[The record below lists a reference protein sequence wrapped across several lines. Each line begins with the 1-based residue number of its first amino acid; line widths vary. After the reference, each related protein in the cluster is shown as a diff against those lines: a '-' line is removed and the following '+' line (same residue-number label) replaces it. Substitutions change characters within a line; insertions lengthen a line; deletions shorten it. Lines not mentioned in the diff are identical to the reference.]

1 MPGRGEQLRPI
12 EGNNQKYM
20 SGFFIAVLAVAVVLG
35 FMILIHEFGHYAVAK
50 LLGVRVEVFSIGF
63 GKRLLGFRR
72 GDTDYRISAIPL
84 GGYVK
89 MSGENPMD
97 ERTGDPGEFLSH
109 PRWHR
114 FLIAIAGPSMNILL
128 AIGLLTFVYMVHYE
142 YPAVL
147 DEPAVIG
154 WVLPDTPAAK
164 AGIQIGDRIARLDGI
179 ENPTWKQVDP
189 KEALSPNQPLDVTI
203 ERDGKSFDKTI
214 VPEAYGVNQ
223 MGSAG
228 WIAKQPSVTVTELEP
243 DMPAA
248 KAGIKLG
255 DEILTVGGQ
264 PIPEIEAM
272 IETLKRTQG
281 KPVEITVRRDGQERT
296 FTLQPVLADVPGQQ
310 EKRYRVGLGSL
321 PMKVSTLPLAAAF
334 RKSIEQNKEGS
345 LLILELVRKML
356 QGKISP
362 KTIEGPIGIS
372 RAAGEAA
379 TEKGWTPLMA
389 LTAAISLNLGIF
401 NLLPIPILDGGVIL
415 LLFFESIMRRDI
427 SLQIKERIY
436 QAAFVFLVLFAVMVI
451 YNDLAKTLPG
461 MMQRLP

>member
-1 MPGRGEQLRPI
+1 
-12 EGNNQKYM
+12 M
-20 SGFFIAVLAVAVVLG
+20 SGFFIAVLAMAVVLG

-63 GKRLLGFRR
+63 GKRLTGFRR
-72 GDTDYRISAIPL
+72 GDTDYRIAAIPL

-97 ERTGDPGEFLSH
+97 ERTNDPGEFLSH

-114 FLIAIAGPSMNILL
+114 FLIAIAGPFMNIML

-164 AGIQIGDRIARLDGI
+164 AGIQIGDRITRLDGI
-179 ENPTWKQVDP
+179 DNPTWKQVVP
-189 KEALSPNQPLDVTI
+189 KEALSPNQPLDFTF
-203 ERDGKSFDKTI
+203 ERNGKSFEKTI

-223 MGSAG
+223 MGFAG
-228 WIAKQPSVTVTELEP
+228 WDPKEPSVTVTDLEKG
-243 DMPAA
+243 MPAE
-248 KAGIKLG
+248 KAGIKIG
-255 DEILTVGGQ
+255 DEILTVDGKS
-264 PIPEIEAM
+264 IPAIEAM
-272 IETLKRTQG
+272 IEALKQTQG
-281 KPVEITVRRDGQERT
+281 KPIELTVLRDGQQKT
-296 FTLQPVLADVPGQQ
+296 FTMQPVLTDIPGQE
-310 EKRYRVGLGSL
+310 EKRYRVGLGSQ
-321 PMKVSTLPLAAAF
+321 PMKVSALPLPAAF

-345 LLILELVRKML
+345 LLILELVQKMI
-356 QGKISP
+356 QHKISIR
-362 KTIEGPIGIS
+362 TVEGPIGIG

-415 LLFFESIMRRDI
+415 LLFVESIMRRDI